1 VKLFLDAS
9 VALAAAGQKMGA
21 SRAVFDAAAGMGWE
35 LRASNYVLR
44 EIAANLHRFPPHAA
58 QEWPALAARLSI
70 VRDLTC
76 FEYPSVFSPSKDRP
90 VLFTAAGW
98 ADVLLTLDRRHF
110 GRFFASGFYSLRVSP
125 PGDFLAA
132 ERKAGRLPPPHTLRQ
147 G

>member
-1 VKLFLDAS
+1 VKLFVNAS
-9 VALAAAGQKMGA
+9 VTLAAAGQKTEA
-21 SRAVFDAAAGMGWE
+21 SRAIFDGAQVAGWE
-35 LRASNYVLR
+35 LLSSSYVLR
-44 EIAANLHRFPPHAA
+44 EITANLHRFPPLAA
-58 QEWPALAARLSI
+58 QEWSLLAARLTI

-76 FEYPSVFSPSKDRP
+76 FDYPVVFLAHKDRP

-110 GRFFASGFYSLRVSP
+110 GQFFNSGFYSLRVSP

-132 ERKAGRLPPPHTLRQ
+132 ERQAGRLTHKT

>member
-9 VALAAAGQKMGA
+9 VALAAAGQKTGA
-21 SRAVFDAAAGMGWE
+21 SRAIFDLAPAMAWE
-35 LRASNYVLR
+35 LQASNYVLR
-44 EIAANLHRFPPHAA
+44 EIAANLHRFPPLAA

-76 FEYPSVFSPSKDRP
+76 FDYPAVFSPGKDRP

-98 ADVLLTLDRRHF
+98 ADVLLTFDRQHF
-110 GRFFASGFYSLRVSP
+110 GRFFGSGFYSLRVSP

-132 ERKAGRLPPPHTLRQ
+132 ERKAGRLSLR
-147 G
+147 